1 MGDDPESTKARH
13 DIIEDVEM
21 KMKTDPSDPARKVV
35 KYGPFLKVRAKRL
48 YCSRSAYSSKT
59 YFSLNVLHSAEEY
72 SFFYTLLSVF
82 SYIAASL
89 LLRCARQG
97 FRDSLEKSPLV
108 SANPYMKSEEDHA
121 AAVRK
126 RANKSDLT
134 IDEILKAMDANLPKY
149 YKSTTEAFLR
159 MKPPGGIFR
168 IADFARFMRSI
179 NLDLPDAK
187 LQELFSTYDKDG
199 SGGLEA
205 WEFIESFGPSINGHA
220 DTNTSLAFTPQVVK
234 QSRALKE
241 VPLSVEQVRTMIMGR
256 LPLHY
261 RSSTKAFLAAKGGV
275 NPRSHTIAFKDLKV
289 WLQNLNIIVPDDTIR
304 GLFKYLDEDGSGD
317 VSAREFIKAF
327 GRAISGESAENINDA
342 EHLSFHNNR
351 PDKRVA
357 VPPTKHKWTYDEVRQ
372 ALSIRLGLIHTSSTK
387 AFMKAKRSTSQT
399 MSLADLKRMLLNL
412 NIDPDDK
419 IIRRMHKEIDVDGD
433 GQIKCA
439 EFVAMFGN
447 DINGHSGSFESKPA
461 WYHKEMDRLATQLKL
476 LDSDGSSVA
485 AKQGPGGHDD
495 DSAPIEDE
503 AEDFVAAAV
512 MNSGGVQYQGS
523 SASSSKKKSGSGL
536 TKAQDVALK
545 KKFGML
551 PDKEGLQTSP
561 VGSIAPS
568 FYTSE
573 RSLSS
578 QPKSATP
585 KPAAT
590 QRMQRPQ
597 SANAS
602 VRSAT
607 GGGASVRS
615 GGGGA
620 SVTRVEYTGPEE
632 ASVDDAST
640 VASAVS
646 MNQPA
651 HIPQNNPMPFYT
663 EKPKRPASAGAAR
676 PVNLA
681 TDTARRMG
689 EISDEELMQELLGR
703 QRAKQT
709 PGWRPRSAPRSRS
722 QGGGSSRRFEDPEKL
737 GIWDAPTSRFGG
749 FNQGAHS
756 KSTVATKLNQAK
768 KMANVYA
775 ERKLTARV
783 IFDSAMLERRLSYA
797 LFSPLV
803 LLTCVLVMCF

>member
-1 MGDDPESTKARH
+1 
-13 DIIEDVEM
+13 
-21 KMKTDPSDPARKVV
+21 
-35 KYGPFLKVRAKRL
+35 
-48 YCSRSAYSSKT
+48 
-59 YFSLNVLHSAEEY
+59 
-72 SFFYTLLSVF
+72 
-82 SYIAASL
+82 
-89 LLRCARQG
+89 
-97 FRDSLEKSPLV
+97 V
-108 SANPYMKSEEDHA
+108 SANPYIKSEEDHA

-168 IADFARFMRSI
+168 ITDFARFMRSI

-372 ALSIRLGLIHTSSTK
+372 ALSNRLGLIHTSSTK

-439 EFVAMFGN
+439 EFVAMFGS

-461 WYHKEMDRLATQLKL
+461 WYHKEMGRLAAQLKR

-485 AKQGPGGHDD
+485 SKKGPAGHDD
-495 DSAPIEDE
+495 DSAPIEEE

-536 TKAQDVALK
+536 TKAQDIALK

-551 PDKEGLQTSP
+551 PDKEALQTSP

-568 FYTSE
+568 FHSSE
-573 RSLSS
+573 KSIGS
-578 QPKSATP
+578 QRMGAAP
-585 KPAAT
+585 KPASP

-602 VRSAT
+602 VRSA
-607 GGGASVRS
+607 GGGGSVRSASGGASVRS
-615 GGGGA
+615 AAGGGGGGA
-620 SVTRVEYTGPEE
+620 SVTRVEYAGPEE

-640 VASAVS
+640 VASVAS
-646 MNQPA
+646 MGQPA
-651 HIPQNNPMPFYT
+651 HIPHNTLMPFYT

-676 PVNLA
+676 PANPA
-681 TDTARRMG
+681 KDTARRMG
-689 EISDEELMQELLGR
+689 DISDEELMQELLGR

-775 ERKLTARV
+775 ERK
-783 IFDSAMLERRLSYA
+783 
-797 LFSPLV
+797 
-803 LLTCVLVMCF
+803 